1 MPEYMA
7 PGVYVDEDRPGPRS
21 ITPVSTATAGM
32 VGETERGPVR
42 ATLVTSWA
50 EYQMSFGEFVDHL
63 PVGAVHAS
71 LPYAVRGFFENGG
84 SRVFVA
90 RVVGAG
96 SVAAAASI
104 GGCLVRAASEGMWGN
119 SVLVTMRTATL
130 ARRGTPTEGW
140 FRITAAYYREG
151 LAADLVD
158 PTAAALPDDRP
169 RVDPTVFEDFDNL
182 SPAAEDANYAVGTVA
197 AGSQLVRIARCAR
210 GVGAADSRSE
220 PLTGGTTAAAG
231 IDDYAGHSDGDADV
245 LRGLAGL
252 AALEE
257 VALLAVPDEGSVAGL
272 RDKIIDTCE
281 RRKDRFALLSADGVL
296 DVATLR
302 APRDTSYAAFYY
314 PRIRVAAPHTTAGE
328 RVVAPVGHIAGIY
341 ARVDTARGVHKA
353 PANEV
358 VHGLVAGDRG
368 ATWGPVESV
377 VTRIEQDVLNPRS
390 VNVIRDFRAEG
401 HDVRVWGARTMS
413 SDPEWKH
420 ISVRRMCIFIEQS
433 IARSLR
439 WVAFEENDE
448 RTWLA
453 VRTSI
458 SDFLRALWR
467 EGALIGGTEEEALFV
482 KCDRTTI
489 TQQDLDEGRLVCT
502 IGVAPLKPAEFVILR
517 ISSQSA
523 VYAP

>member
-1 MPEYMA
+1 MPEYVA

-21 ITPVSTATAGM
+21 IAAASTATAGM
-32 VGETERGPVR
+32 AGETERGPVR

-50 EYQMSFGEFVDHL
+50 GYQLSFGEYVDHP
-63 PVGAVHAS
+63 PVGAMHAS

-84 SRVFVA
+84 SRLFVA

-104 GGCLVRAASEGMWGN
+104 GGCLVRAASEGTWGN
-119 SVLVTMRTATL
+119 SVLVTMRAATL
-130 ARRGTPTEGW
+130 ARRGTPTEEW

-151 LAADLVD
+151 VAADLVE
-158 PTAAALPDDRP
+158 PTAAALLDDRR
-169 RVDPTVFEDFDNL
+169 RVEPTIFEDFDNL
-182 SPAAEDANYAVGTVA
+182 SLAAEDANYAVGTVA
-197 AGSQLVRIARCAR
+197 AGSQLVRIAQCAR
-210 GVGAADSRSE
+210 GFGAANSRSV
-220 PLTGGTTAAAG
+220 PLTGGTTIAAG
-231 IDDYAGHSDGDADV
+231 IDDYAGDSDGDAGGP
-245 LRGLAGL
+245 RGLAGL
-252 AALEE
+252 AAVQE
-257 VALLAVPDEGSVAGL
+257 VALLAVPDEGGVAGL

-281 RRKDRFALLSADGVL
+281 RMKDRFALLSAHGVL
-296 DVATLR
+296 GVATLR

-314 PRIRVAAPHTTAGE
+314 PRIRVPAPHTAAGE

-341 ARVDTARGVHKA
+341 ARVDAARGVLKT

-358 VHGLVAGDRG
+358 VQGLVAGDHG
-368 ATWGPVESV
+368 ATRGPVESV
-377 VTRIEQDVLNPRS
+377 VSRIEHDVLNPRG

-413 SDPEWKH
+413 SDPEWKY

-439 WVAFEENDE
+439 WVAFEVNDE
-448 RTWLA
+448 KTWLA

-458 SDFLRALWR
+458 SDVLRALWR
-467 EGALIGGTEEEALFV
+467 EGALIGGTEKEALFV
-482 KCDRTTI
+482 KCDRTTMR
-489 TQQDLDEGRLVCT
+489 QQDLDEGRLVCT

-517 ISSQSA
+517 ISWQSA
-523 VYAP
+523 VLAP